1 MQQELAQVQQKNT
14 EAQCTFETERAAWQQ
29 DRKTLEGTIFELS
42 TSERSS
48 DSERASR
55 EDEVRQLEERA
66 RSAEDRYGREVLA
79 HAEAIKTVDTLRQQ
93 LSQAQAKARDNLAA
107 AETAQAKLAASE
119 GSWKQQKEAL
129 DKEIVDLNARIKD
142 LTTQNNILHQHL
154 ESVSSQAARIRE
166 AADSSAAS
174 VTGDGDSTE
183 DADTKL
189 SELRSVVAY
198 LRKEKEIVDL
208 QLELGKQEN
217 TRLRTRVDHLEKSLE
232 ETRRTLSEV
241 SVRVLAQEHVC

>member
-1 MQQELAQVQQKNT
+1 MQQKNT
-14 EAQCTFETERAAWQQ
+14 ELQRIFETERAAWHQ

-48 DSERASR
+48 DNDRAAR

-93 LSQAQAKARDNLAA
+93 LSQEKAKARDNLAA

-119 GSWKQQKEAL
+119 SSWKQQRDAL
-129 DKEIVDLNARIKD
+129 DKEMADLNARIKD

-166 AADSSAAS
+166 AADSSA
-174 VTGDGDSTE
+174 VPITGEGDSAE
-183 DADTKL
+183 NADTKL

-208 QLELGKQEN
+208 QLELSKQES
-217 TRLRTRVDHLEKSLE
+217 TRLRNQVEHLEKSLE
-232 ETRRTLSEV
+232 DTRKTLSEV
-241 SVRVLAQEHVC
+241 SL